1 MGGLYSTYGRQE
13 RSIAAFRSGDLREI
27 HHLED
32 LDLDE
37 RVILQWIFKKRG
49 EEAWTRLLWLE

>member
-1 MGGLYSTYGRQE
+1 VH
-13 RSIAAFRSGDLREI
+13 AAFRSGDLRER

-49 EEAWTRLLWLE
+49 EEAWTGLLWLE